1 MTKSFAHLV
10 ADTQLPPRSHPNLRV
25 RNDVSLQINADR
37 CLRLR
42 SRYNDC
48 DRCAQACPAHVL
60 HVSNERIELAEG
72 CLRCGQCSAV
82 CPTEALQTEGFAVS
96 PPPAA
101 SSKTPL
107 YVDCWKVPA
116 ADSPH
121 DAIRVP
127 CLGGIALHHL
137 VQWHAAAEG
146 RQIALIDRGWC
157 GQCSAG
163 CGSHH
168 PAQETLDAARALL
181 AELGVAEQALPRIE
195 SLPLPRVQMPA
206 EIPEPLAAQSL
217 SRREFFAG
225 FTRNAARA
233 IAPMAAVQPNE
244 DAQSRRAHVA
254 KIETSARSQLL
265 AQAAVVGGRHGRP
278 LLAELFPALRI
289 ADACC
294 NHQVCAATCPTRAL
308 QAYRSED
315 GAAAGIAFDAAAC
328 IACGDCTR
336 ACPERALT
344 LVPQGDGEVPRGAT
358 ALTRWTLRECYDCGH
373 EFADSGSS
381 SVCPTCRKTREL
393 ARTSFSQLFGAARNP
408 HGERMPVE
416 TSAGTD

>member
-1 MTKSFAHLV
+1 MTESFAHLV

-72 CLRCGQCSAV
+72 CLRCGQCSAA

-101 SSKTPL
+101 SSRTPL

-163 CGSHH
+163 CGAHH

-181 AELGVAEQALPRIE
+181 AELGVAEQALPRME

-206 EIPEPLAAQSL
+206 EIPEPLAAQFL

-225 FTRNAARA
+225 ITRNAARA
-233 IAPMAAVQPNE
+233 IAPVAAGQPDD
-244 DAQSRRAHVA
+244 DAQSRVRNW
-254 KIETSARSQLL
+254 
-265 AQAAVVGGRHGRP
+265 
-278 LLAELFPALRI
+278 LRK
-289 ADACC
+289 
-294 NHQVCAATCPTRAL
+294 QQRWVR
-308 QAYRSED
+308 
-315 GAAAGIAFDAAAC
+315 
-328 IACGDCTR
+328 
-336 ACPERALT
+336 
-344 LVPQGDGEVPRGAT
+344 AT
-358 ALTRWTLRECYDCGH
+358 ASR
-373 EFADSGSS
+373 
-381 SVCPTCRKTREL
+381 CPPSCFPR
-393 ARTSFSQLFGAARNP
+393 FG
-408 HGERMPVE
+408 
-416 TSAGTD
+416 

>member
-48 DRCAQACPAHVL
+48 DQCAQACPAHVL
-60 HVSNERIELAEG
+60 HVSIERIELAEG
-72 CLRCGQCSAV
+72 CLRCGQCGAA

-101 SSKTPL
+101 SSRTPL

-181 AELGVAEQALPRIE
+181 AELGVAEQALPRME

-206 EIPEPLAAQSL
+206 EIPEPLAAQFL

-225 FTRNAARA
+225 ITRNAARA
-233 IAPMAAVQPNE
+233 IAPVAAGRPDD
-244 DAQSRRAHVA
+244 DAQSRRARGA
-254 KIETSARSQLL
+254 RIETTARSQLV
-265 AQAAVVGGRHGRP
+265 AQAAALGARHGQP
-278 LLAELFPALRI
+278 LPAELFPALRV